1 MTRERILVV
10 DDEQSV
16 VRSCRRILEREG
28 YVVLGQTDSS
38 LVPDLLRQE
47 TFDLLLTDIKMP
59 RLTGLELLE
68 LAREIDP
75 HLSVVLITGYGTI
88 DDAIK
93 AIQLGAQGFLM
104 KPYEPEALIA
114 TVRNNLDRRALLRDS
129 LRLQTLLPLLEINQI
144 LQVAGGEISLTK
156 RVLDVAFKATGAS
169 RMAWL
174 VVANPTETKLTVEEA
189 VVLPAGRPSTLPAEA
204 LDRVLHSTQPVW
216 VTSAGEL
223 LGEAKG
229 QSKLVGALLPL
240 SVKGRLAG
248 VLTAESGGAEGGPFG
263 PISQDLLSVLAG
275 QLAIILENVQL
286 FKEAESLRNF
296 NEDIIQTMTN
306 GLISLDQAGCITVFN
321 PAAAAMLGYAAAEVL
336 GRPISEALPGADS
349 LVTVFRQTMTA
360 GQDQSRREIELE
372 GRQGQR
378 LPVSVSTA
386 LLKGE
391 AGRVGVVGVL
401 EDLREIKALE
411 AERRRLDRLAALGQM
426 SAVVA
431 HEIRNPIAGIA
442 AGVEYLTKNMPAGSV
457 EAEGAALVQGEI
469 KRVNR
474 ILEDI
479 LFIARPLHLTFSPA
493 DIDDIIR
500 AVMQRCQPMAVAKR
514 VNLVLEAPANLPRLN
529 VDAER
534 LEQVFNNLII
544 NAIQAM
550 PGGGQV
556 TLQLADQPE
565 QAILVITLTDTGPG
579 IDPAILNRI
588 FEPFFTT
595 KSKGTGLGLSIVRR
609 IVELHQGTIEVTSLA
624 GQGTKFVLSLPRP

>member
-493 DIDDIIR
+493 DIGDIIR

>member
-1 MTRERILVV
+1 
-10 DDEQSV
+10 
-16 VRSCRRILEREG
+16 
-28 YVVLGQTDSS
+28 
-38 LVPDLLRQE
+38 
-47 TFDLLLTDIKMP
+47 
-59 RLTGLELLE
+59 
-68 LAREIDP
+68 
-75 HLSVVLITGYGTI
+75 
-88 DDAIK
+88 

-174 VVANPTETKLTVEEA
+174 VVANQTETKLTVEEA

-204 LDRVLHSTQPVW
+204 LDRVLHSAQPVW

-223 LGEAKG
+223 LREAKG

-360 GQDQSRREIELE
+360 GQDQPRREIELE

-442 AGVEYLTKNMPAGSV
+442 AGVEYLTKDMPAGSV

-493 DIDDIIR
+493 DISDIIR

-556 TLQLADQPE
+556 TLQLADRPE